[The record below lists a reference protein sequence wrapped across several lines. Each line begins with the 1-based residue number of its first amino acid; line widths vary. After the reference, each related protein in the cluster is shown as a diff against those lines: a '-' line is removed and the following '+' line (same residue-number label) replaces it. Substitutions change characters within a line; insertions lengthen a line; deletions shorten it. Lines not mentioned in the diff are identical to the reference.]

1 MAFKSWLKQLIDP
14 QGYGLAVIIALT
26 LHLLVISLFAI
37 QWPEEERQV
46 AEPRPKTIQA
56 KVIQTENKK
65 VKQRKLEE
73 QKRVAKRRNEA
84 LRKKQLAQKKAAQKK
99 AAQQKAA
106 KEAAKNKARK
116 EQLAK
121 DNAKKLAA
129 QKNADKKKAL
139 ALEQERLNQKKKDQQ
154 KKEQERK
161 EQLAFEQAQEAALLE
176 ALAQEEQ
183 QRSMEKALA
192 EEQRSTEEAAITDD
206 IVAQIQAKIYQT
218 WRYPP
223 SARPQ
228 MTVLVSIQLV
238 PTGEVINV
246 SITKGSGNEAV
257 DRSVLGAVKRAAPL
271 PVPKDSRLFEQKFR
285 NFSMEFSPKDAVW

>member
-37 QWPEEERQV
+37 QWPEEKRQV
-46 AEPRPKTIQA
+46 AEPKPKTIQA

-73 QKRVAKRRNEA
+73 QKRVEKRRKDA

-99 AAQQKAA
+99 AA

-121 DNAKKLAA
+121 EKAKKLAA
-129 QKNADKKKAL
+129 QKDADKKKAL
-139 ALEQERLNQKKKDQQ
+139 AVEQERLNQQ

-161 EQLAFEQAQEAALLE
+161 EQQKKEQLAFEQAQEEALLE

-192 EEQRSTEEAAITDD
+192 EEQRSKEEAAITDD